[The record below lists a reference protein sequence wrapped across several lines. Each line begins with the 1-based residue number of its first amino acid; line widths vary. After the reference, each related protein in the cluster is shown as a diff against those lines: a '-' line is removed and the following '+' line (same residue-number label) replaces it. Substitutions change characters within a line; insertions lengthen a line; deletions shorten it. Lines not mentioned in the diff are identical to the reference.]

1 MSGRTA
7 GVLDV
12 GGRPGDENGG
22 AVNRAVVR
30 SMLAD
35 RLPGTG
41 AVAAVTAEVPS
52 KRRPPRGYL
61 GVIRTI
67 DRFTEASGYLFIIVI
82 IPLVLANVVEVFAR
96 YVLRAPTSWA
106 LDVTTMSY
114 AALFMLG
121 AAPALLKG
129 AHVRTD
135 MLWERFSSRKKGMI
149 YSLALLIFFLP
160 TMAVLF
166 SISID
171 DFLYSVS
178 IDERSSSGAWTP
190 ILWPLRGMI
199 PLAALMLFVQGIS
212 ELMKS
217 LWAWRT
223 GEFLTVHEK
232 IEV

>member
-12 GGRPGDENGG
+12 GGRPGAENGG

-121 AAPALLKG
+121 IYAQRGIAWWAIGAAVTAASLIERPAIEAVRVERPRRLNVPKKC
-129 AHVRTD
+129 AHP
-135 MLWERFSSRKKGMI
+135 SP
-149 YSLALLIFFLP
+149 SL
-160 TMAVLF
+160 
-166 SISID
+166 
-171 DFLYSVS
+171 
-178 IDERSSSGAWTP
+178 SGH
-190 ILWPLRGMI
+190 R
-199 PLAALMLFVQGIS
+199 
-212 ELMKS
+212 
-217 LWAWRT
+217 
-223 GEFLTVHEK
+223 
-232 IEV
+232 